1 MTTGN
6 ISPPLRIRGGVVCL
20 LFARF
25 HRFRFDVSLDRMARP
40 NFFHSVALFFDSFPS
55 SRSIGKEWRKFLTKQ
70 SPSKNPRLLGF
81 IVVVSRF
88 ISSISKNKPRQKEP
102 TKEPPL
108 LVKFF

>member
-1 MTTGN
+1 M
-6 ISPPLRIRGGVVCL
+6 CL